1 MVKGNV
7 EDLFFAN
14 LLKTA
19 LDSKMKTRSL
29 TKIKKKKR
37 IKYILRE
44 YSSRFELLNDDI
56 FTMITRAQKRKRNNR
71 TRLFSQMTSSSREK
85 LIEDLSEEWSSYSY
99 MNFLKC
105 QKFRTIQEEIIS
117 VIIER
122 RKVHQEFI
130 DKSKDKELAFKNV
143 ILQLYKVGV
152 LKREC
157 QNFVTYQK
165 SRKVYQIVMALE
177 LLEWLN
183 KNSYNDK
190 NPIKKKIKCQVC
202 FEEDARHKQFL
213 NGSIGGITPL
223 INDNLDFYHL
233 NCPFKSCKTCIKKYL
248 EDSIDAKKTILRC
261 PGVHANSKRC
271 SHIFSFDDISKIVS
285 KESLEKWLET
295 CSINYQERLDSIMSS
310 DSSLK
315 EFVENNCKPCP
326 RCKVIVS
333 RSEGCD
339 IISCRCG
346 ESFCY
351 KCGKAERDCICYE

>member
-14 LLKTA
+14 LKTA
-19 LDSKMKTRSL
+19 LDSKKKTRSL

-44 YSSRFELLNDDI
+44 YSSRFEMLNDDI
-56 FTMITRAQKRKRNNR
+56 FTMTTRAQKRKRNNR
-71 TRLFSQMTSSSREK
+71 TRLFSQMTSSSRKK

-117 VIIER
+117 VINER
-122 RKVHQEFI
+122 RKVHQEII
-130 DKSKDKELAFKNV
+130 DKIREQQFKNE
-143 ILQLYKVGV
+143 IKKLYKVGV
-152 LKREC
+152 LKGEC
-157 QNFVTYQK
+157 QNFVKHQK
-165 SRKVYQIVMALE
+165 SRKVYQIWKAKE

-183 KNSYNDK
+183 QNSYHDE
-190 NPIKKKIKCQVC
+190 NPIEKKIKCQVC
-202 FEEDARHKQFL
+202 FEEDARQKQFL
-213 NGSIGGITPL
+213 NGSIGGITPFL
-223 INDNLDFYHL
+223 NEEGNFYHL

-271 SHIFSFDDISKIVS
+271 SHIFSFDEISEIVS

-295 CSINYQERLDSIMSS
+295 CSTNYQERLDSIMSS
-310 DSSLK
+310 DSSLR

-339 IISCRCG
+339 EISCRCG